1 MPRGLFVV
9 LVVAL
14 APRPIVGQQPTPPYR
29 VTWGDAVSVGA
40 AGVLYVL
47 PGTLGL
53 PHGGPSCAPCDPA
66 SLPGV
71 DRWALRPFS
80 GTPAAAS
87 SLLLVGVAGSAA
99 FFSVNRLAGE
109 QARGNAAVLTNSVAW
124 TAVTTEWLKGMVR
137 RKRPVLY
144 AGDGT

>member
-1 MPRGLFVV
+1 MYRELCPV
-9 LVVAL
+9 LVLAL
-14 APRPIVGQQPTPPYR
+14 SPRPSVGQDPAAPHP
-29 VTWGDAVSVGA
+29 VPGLDAVSVGT
-40 AGVLYVL
+40 AGALYVL
-47 PGTLGL
+47 PAALGL

-109 QARGNAAVLTNSVAW
+109 PARGNAAVLTNSVAW
-124 TAVTTEWLKGMVR
+124 SAVTTEWL
-137 RKRPVLY
+137 
-144 AGDGT
+144 